1 MGKSEF
7 KGSRVPG
14 YECKGLKNGH
24 IPCRHLNP
32 LILESLTPSSLSG
45 EAGDKTKI
53 NTGISVIM
61 KKIICKGFS
70 FSGIVSGLKKA
81 SQKDLG
87 LIYSEVPAS
96 IAGVFTKNRVQ
107 AAPVLLDRERIKKG
121 LCRAVIVN
129 SGSANCCTGVQGM
142 KDAISETRLAADELN
157 VSEELVLVASTGVI
171 GKPLAL
177 DKIESAVP
185 ELVKALSPGGINNF
199 AQAIM
204 TTDTIPKI
212 VSRKGNIGG
221 SGFNITGVAKGAGM
235 ICPDM
240 ATMLCFVCTDAG
252 ASPGYLE
259 EVLLSSVE
267 KSFNRITIDGDTS
280 TNDTVLLMANGTSGA
295 VVGSRADKTYF
306 QELLDE
312 VLKELAK
319 MVVKDGE
326 GATKLVDIIVK
337 GAGSGSDAEK
347 IAKTIANSSLVKT
360 ALFGEDA
367 NWGRILAAA
376 GRSGIE
382 FDPGLVSI
390 SFDDVLMVKN
400 GMGCGEAAEIE
411 ATKVLKKPEFAIKV
425 DLKMGDGKASVL
437 TCDFSID
444 YVKINADYRS

>member
-1 MGKSEF
+1 
-7 KGSRVPG
+7 
-14 YECKGLKNGH
+14 
-24 IPCRHLNP
+24 
-32 LILESLTPSSLSG
+32 
-45 EAGDKTKI
+45 
-53 NTGISVIM
+53 M
-61 KKIICKGFS
+61 KKILCKGFS
-70 FSGIVSGLKKA
+70 FSGVVSGLKKNG
-81 SQKDLG
+81 QKDLG

-96 IAGVFTKNRVQ
+96 IAGAFTRNRVQ
-107 AAPVLLDRERIKKG
+107 AAPVVLDRERIKKG
-121 LCRAVIVN
+121 LCHAVIAN
-129 SGSANCCTGVQGM
+129 SGSANCCTGDQGM
-142 KDAISETRLAADELN
+142 KDAVSEAKLVADGLN

-185 ELVKALSPGGINNF
+185 ELVKSLSPGGINDF

-204 TTDTIPKI
+204 TTDTVPKI
-212 VSRKGNIGG
+212 VSRNGNIGE

-240 ATMLCFVCTDAG
+240 ATMLCFVCTDAE
-252 ASPGYLE
+252 ASPVYLKE
-259 EVLLSSVE
+259 ALLSSVE

-280 TNDTVLLMANGTSGA
+280 TNDTVLVMANGTSGA
-295 VVGSRADKTYF
+295 SVKSRSEKEYF
-306 QELLDE
+306 RGLLDE
-312 VLKELAK
+312 VLMALAK

-326 GATKLVDIIVK
+326 GATKLVDVIVK
-337 GAGSGSDAEK
+337 GAASGSDAEI
-347 IAKTIANSSLVKT
+347 IAKTIANSNLVKT

-376 GRSGIE
+376 GRSGVE

-400 GMGCGEAAEIE
+400 GMGCGDAAEKE
-411 ATKVLKKPEFAIKV
+411 ATKVLKKPEFSITV
-425 DLKMGDGKASVL
+425 DLKTGDGKASVL